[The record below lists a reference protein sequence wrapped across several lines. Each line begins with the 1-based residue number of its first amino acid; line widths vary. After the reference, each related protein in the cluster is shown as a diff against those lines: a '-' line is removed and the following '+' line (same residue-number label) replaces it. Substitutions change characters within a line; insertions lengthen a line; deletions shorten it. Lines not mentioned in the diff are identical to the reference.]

1 MLTTLSFQRLE
12 VTPVTVAVSPK
23 QIKVIK
29 CNGVGANKKK
39 TEMYALQPD
48 YLSHIVVIGKS
59 TLISPGKT
67 QQTKISDSEIPDR
80 NCSCCERCCM
90 DYDGWLQFQQGLYQI
105 VKDPLFELA
114 ITVCIVLNTMFLAM
128 EHHGMSESILRALDI
143 GNKV

>member
-1 MLTTLSFQRLE
+1 M
-12 VTPVTVAVSPK
+12 
-23 QIKVIK
+23 IK
-29 CNGVGANKKK
+29 CNGVGTNKKK

-59 TLISPGKT
+59 TLISSGKT
-67 QQTKISDSEIPDR
+67 HVKLTKISDSEIPDR